1 MSTAPRVATRRRA
14 SPGEIFTAFAA
25 VLLGVSAFTGWYSG
39 ASEGGLT
46 VSVLGWDSGTLGKLV
61 LFAGIAVLLVL
72 ALRATGLELPP
83 TFPVG
88 AVASALGTIATI
100 FVFVRVIDVPDRFV
114 GVGRGVGLWI
124 SLAAGLAVVV
134 AGLVLA
140 SEEV

>member
-1 MSTAPRVATRRRA
+1 MSTQPVQSFYAQISSNRRR
-14 SPGEIFTAFAA
+14 S
-25 VLLGVSAFTGWYSG
+25 
-39 ASEGGLT
+39 
-46 VSVLGWDSGTLGKLV
+46 
-61 LFAGIAVLLVL
+61 VLLVL

-100 FVFVRVIDVPDRFV
+100 FVFVRVIDVPDRFA

-124 SLAAGLAVVV
+124 SLAAGLVVVV